1 MVLKISLDGSAWVL
15 CSLAYAH
22 AVLAVFMAGYM
33 LRIILESVVHCS
45 YTSNGKKDSTKEMKK
60 SSGSR
65 TMWGR
70 VCQGS
75 HALIMWLITHVSRD

>member
-1 MVLKISLDGSAWVL
+1 MVLKISLDGPAWVL
-15 CSLAYAH
+15 CSSAYAH

-65 TMWGR
+65 TMQGR
-70 VCQGS
+70 VCQGRWGG
-75 HALIMWLITHVSRD
+75 LGWGVWWVGL